1 MFSPFSSSALLLVA
15 PGEILAADEDTR
27 GVAGPI
33 SPGAL
38 SSSSF
43 SSSLLLLLLLLLL
56 PLLLLLFVLPWLL
69 LLVLLLLLLLLMLR
83 LMLSSSLSLSLLVGT
98 PSKWKR
104 AVLPR
109 LAPME
114 AAAAEAEAAG

>member
-43 SSSLLLLLLLLLL
+43 SSSLLLLLLLL
-56 PLLLLLFVLPWLL
+56 PLLLLLFVLPRLL

-114 AAAAEAEAAG
+114 AAAVEAEAAG

>member
-38 SSSSF
+38 SSSS
-43 SSSLLLLLLLLLL
+43 SSSSLLLLLLL
-56 PLLLLLFVLPWLL
+56 PLLLLLFVLPRLL

>member
-43 SSSLLLLLLLLLL
+43 SSSLLLLLLLLL
-56 PLLLLLFVLPWLL
+56 PLLLLLFVLPRLL

>member
-43 SSSLLLLLLLLLL
+43 SSSLLLLLLLLL
-56 PLLLLLFVLPWLL
+56 PLLLLLFVLPRLL

-83 LMLSSSLSLSLLVGT
+83 LMLSSSLSFSLLVGT